1 MKFNAVIFD
10 LDGTLIDTIED
21 IKDSLNIPLQKAGF
35 PIYST
40 DSYYYLVGDGIR
52 EMVEKALPENKKKL
66 TEEFVEKFRE
76 EYQQRW
82 KLKSHLYSGISEM
95 LNSLFKMNFTIGILS
110 NKPDDFAKIMVKTLL
125 PEWNFSVVRG
135 HQVGVPIKP
144 HPASSLKIIRELNL
158 QSEKTIFV
166 GDSNIDIFTA
176 KEVGFFPVGVSW
188 GYRTEQELLNAGA
201 KLILNKP
208 NELIQFLNN

>member
-208 NELIQFLNN
+208 NELIQFLTN

>member
-1 MKFNAVIFD
+1 
-10 LDGTLIDTIED
+10 LIDTIED

-208 NELIQFLNN
+208 NELIQFLTN